1 MKIVLINTGKTS
13 EAHIKEGL
21 SIYIKRIANYIPIEV
36 IEIQDIKARQV
47 TNEKQKELEGI
58 SLLKQMNKF
67 DYIIVLDEKG
77 MEYSS
82 EEFASHLQKL
92 MNRGIKSLAFITGG
106 PFGFSREVY
115 DKSNERISLSRM
127 TFPHQLVRLIF
138 IEQLYRAVTI
148 LNNEPYHHS

>member
-13 EAHIKEGL
+13 EPHIKEGL

-36 IEIQDIKARQV
+36 IEIQDIKAKQV

-58 SLLKQMNKF
+58 SLLKQMSKF

-92 MNRGIKSLAFITGG
+92 MNRGIKTLAFITGG
-106 PFGFSREVY
+106 PFGFSRDVY